1 MTESIKILTADYLD
15 WHAKLSELPSVLT
28 DNIWSNLYKKYKK
41 ETGHELWQLSEDCL
55 LINLKSENKV
65 SYLSSSE

>member
-1 MTESIKILTADYLD
+1 MTKSDKVLISKYLD

-41 ETGHELWQLSEDCL
+41 ETGHEL
-55 LINLKSENKV
+55 
-65 SYLSSSE
+65 